1 MAHHVKN
8 ASGARVLRHDRLRK
22 RLSGTT
28 ERPRLCVFRSLKNIY
43 AQIIDDESGKTLV
56 SASSLEPEVQAVEKI
71 PEKNKKDVAK
81 AVGALVAQRA
91 TTAGI
96 TTVVFDRGGYQ
107 YHGRVQ
113 VLADAARERGLRF

>member
-1 MAHHVKN
+1 MAHHMNN
-8 ASGARVLRHDRLRK
+8 ASGARVLRHERLRK
-22 RLSGTT
+22 KLSGTT

-43 AQIIDDESGKTLV
+43 AQIIDDENGKTLV
-56 SASSLEPEVQAVEKI
+56 SASSLEPDVQAVGKTLD
-71 PEKNKKDVAK
+71 KNKKDVAK

-91 TTAGI
+91 TSAGI
-96 TTVVFDRGGYQ
+96 STVVFDRGGYQ